1 MHLFHITPKTN
12 VPSILEHGIRYNKI
26 HPGFRSLRW
35 RQRHI
40 RPGAVFLTDDVSF
53 IVKTQLTPGWIMEHR
68 AVVLSIEAQD
78 LNIQKFAKHEF
89 TCDFVPAANVGK
101 ATRLPLLPI

>member
-1 MHLFHITPKTN
+1 
-12 VPSILEHGIRYNKI
+12 
-26 HPGFRSLRW
+26 
-35 RQRHI
+35 
-40 RPGAVFLTDDVSF
+40 
-53 IVKTQLTPGWIMEHR
+53 MEHR